1 MDYSSELVLLSLG
14 RPSIVHDI
22 LPFDPVDLVTII
34 YLFTAEK
41 YDDTGWVQQRVQI
54 GKKNGQASP
63 KVGLTWPDLSEARPR
78 QSQLNAMIIAGACER
93 LNAGGVCGAGG
104 MNPSVSRLIFREVL
118 SRENVVK
125 WKKLLWMLL
134 QGRHSEADF

>member
-1 MDYSSELVLLSLG
+1 MDYSFERVLLSLG

-22 LPFDPVDLVTII
+22 LLFDPVDLVTII

-63 KVGLTWPDLSEARPR
+63 KVGLPWPDLPEARTR
-78 QSQLNAMIIAGACER
+78 QPKLNAMIVARVRER
-93 LNAGGVCGAGG
+93 IKRGWNESLG
-104 MNPSVSRLIFREVL
+104 IEV
-118 SRENVVK
+118 
-125 WKKLLWMLL
+125 
-134 QGRHSEADF
+134 DFS